1 MNEPL
6 LVLAGYSC
14 SVHSFILKATFQLAH
29 IWRETLNEIH
39 KPYQLDH
46 PNHGSHRSIR
56 RPSRGV
62 TATIVLP

>member
-39 KPYQLDH
+39 KPYQLDR
-46 PNHGSHRSIR
+46 PNHGSRRSI
-56 RPSRGV
+56 
-62 TATIVLP
+62 